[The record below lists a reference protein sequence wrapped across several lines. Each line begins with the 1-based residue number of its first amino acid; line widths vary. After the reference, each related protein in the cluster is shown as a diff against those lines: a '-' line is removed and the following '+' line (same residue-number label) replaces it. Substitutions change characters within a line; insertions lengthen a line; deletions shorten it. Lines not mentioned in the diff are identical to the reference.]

1 VLRQGRRGGTS
12 PRLVDPR
19 FITIKRAKPLRL
31 LFVLGGF
38 PEIARVALN
47 HSGYMV
53 GVRTVWAE
61 GNRLCSGNQRIIMAA
76 LKQASIAYSQV
87 R

>member
-1 VLRQGRRGGTS
+1 
-12 PRLVDPR
+12 
-19 FITIKRAKPLRL
+19 
-31 LFVLGGF
+31 
-38 PEIARVALN
+38 LN

-61 GNRLCSGNQRIIMAA
+61 GSRLCSGNQRIIMAA